1 MLCNIL
7 RNTYKRGNLEC
18 GEEKEHMTYQ
28 LGDPGPL
35 AGLAP
40 PGGALTSTQL
50 HARTAEALKRV
61 QTDHWLVITHY
72 NNVEGYLVSPEQ
84 LEFLRSSVVELEAL
98 RQEVAATLPLVLAA
112 ARSGVA
118 IPSEALRRLVP
129 DMESSWADV
138 ATFAATAPVHI
149 SRGEAGE
156 GLARGRLRAAG
167 GRVEEADDDDLNLD
181 A

>member
-1 MLCNIL
+1 MLRNIL
-7 RNTYKRGNLEC
+7 RKTYKRGNLEC
-18 GEEKEHMTYQ
+18 GKEKEQMAYQ
-28 LGDPGPL
+28 PGDPGLL

-129 DMESSWADV
+129 NMESSWADV
-138 ATFAATAPVHI
+138 ATFAATAPVRI

-156 GLARGRLRAAG
+156 GLERGRLRAAG